1 MNHEGHE
8 VTRRAD
14 SQTASFLF
22 FVPFV
27 VESGTTINSS
37 LLTFHSRRRNQREHF
52 ASGAICKLNRE
63 AGENPAR
70 PRHCDRG
77 ELASTP
83 LTKVGKAVSSTKRES
98 GDLQEAGRDRL
109 RGKENSVYQIDTRC
123 I

>member
-1 MNHEGHE
+1 MWY
-8 VTRRAD
+8 D
-14 SQTASFLF
+14 
-22 FVPFV
+22 
-27 VESGTTINSS
+27 TINSS

-52 ASGAICKLNRE
+52 AAGAICKLNRE

-98 GDLQEAGRDRL
+98 GDLPEAGCDRL
-109 RGKENSVYQIDTRC
+109 RGKVNRDNPLSARSFLRFC
-123 I
+123 